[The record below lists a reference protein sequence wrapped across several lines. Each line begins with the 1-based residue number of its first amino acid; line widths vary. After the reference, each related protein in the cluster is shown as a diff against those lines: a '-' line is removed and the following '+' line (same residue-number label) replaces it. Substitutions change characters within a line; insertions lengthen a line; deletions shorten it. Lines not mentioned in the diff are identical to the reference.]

1 MKMAGLS
8 GQTCADNRNTM
19 SKSILRVCL
28 ALFAA
33 LIGLSGLP
41 ACTTTTEVVN
51 TTVGDTVQSPSPAP
65 AQASVPANSGGGGRP
80 DLVTSSD
87 ESDSAKRSR
96 IRLELA
102 AAYFGQG
109 QAATALD
116 EVKRALQ
123 ADPNNGAAHNLRGLI
138 YASLSEDAL
147 ADESFRRALALN
159 ASDADASHNYA
170 WYLCQKRRYPEAR
183 RYFEQTLALPRY
195 RDQAKTLLAQ
205 GVCEARAGD
214 FAAAERLLARG
225 FELDTGNPAI
235 AYNLAEVLLR
245 RGDLDRARFYIQ
257 RLNADNNLA
266 SAETLWLA
274 ARIEHQR
281 KDLAATE
288 DLGRQ
293 LRNRYPGSRE
303 SAAFERGLFDE

>member
-1 MKMAGLS
+1 MTFSGLRRRA
-8 GQTCADNRNTM
+8 CADNRATM
-19 SKSILRVCL
+19 PKRTLRVCL
-28 ALFAA
+28 VLLSFGAA
-33 LIGLSGLP
+33 LVGLP

-51 TTVGDTVQSPSPAP
+51 TSVGDTVQTPAPAPVNSPAP
-65 AQASVPANSGGGGRP
+65 LPGASRP

-87 ESDSAKRSR
+87 ETDSAKRSR

-123 ADPNNGAAHNLRGLI
+123 ADPNNGLAYNLRGLI
-138 YASLSEDAL
+138 YASMSEDTL

-159 ASDADASHNYA
+159 AADADASHNYA

-195 RDQAKTLLAQ
+195 RDPAKTLLAQ

-214 FAAAERLLARG
+214 LAASERLLARG
-225 FELDTGNPAI
+225 FELDPGSPAI
-235 AYNLAEVLLR
+235 AYNLAEVLMR
-245 RGDLDRARFYIQ
+245 RGELDRARFYVQ
-257 RLNADNNLA
+257 RLNADSNLS

-274 ARIEHQR
+274 ARIEHR
-281 KDLAATE
+281 RNDVAAAE

-303 SAAFERGLFDE
+303 SSAFERGLFDE

>member
-1 MKMAGLS
+1 MP
-8 GQTCADNRNTM
+8 
-19 SKSILRVCL
+19 LRPTRPTRLRGVAPAWLAVL
-28 ALFAA
+28 AL
-33 LIGLSGLP
+33 GLLA

-51 TTVGDTVQSPSPAP
+51 TSVGDNVQTPTPAP
-65 AQASVPANSGGGGRP
+65 ASTSATAPGAARP
-80 DLVTSSD
+80 DLVTASD
-87 ESDSAKRSR
+87 ESDSARRSR

-109 QAATALD
+109 QSATALD

-123 ADPNNGAAHNLRGLI
+123 ADPNNGLAYNLRGLI
-138 YASLSEDAL
+138 YAAMSEDAL

-170 WYLCQKRRYPEAR
+170 WFLCQKRRYPEAR

-195 RDQAKTLLAQ
+195 REQAKTLLAQ

-214 FAAAERLLARG
+214 LAASERLLARG

-235 AYNLAEVLLR
+235 TYNLADVLMR
-245 RGDLDRARFYIQ
+245 RGELDRARFYIQ
-257 RLNADNNLA
+257 RLNGDSNLA
-266 SAETLWLA
+266 NAETLWLA
-274 ARIEHQR
+274 ARIEHRRQ
-281 KDLAATE
+281 DLAATE

>member
-1 MKMAGLS
+1 MPKRL
-8 GQTCADNRNTM
+8 
-19 SKSILRVCL
+19 LRVCL
-28 ALFAA
+28 AAA
-33 LIGLSGLP
+33 VVAGFLVGLP
-41 ACTTTTEVVN
+41 GCTTTTEVVN
-51 TTVGDTVQSPSPAP
+51 TSVGDTRQATPPAGTNSAPSTTQAGAP
-65 AQASVPANSGGGGRP
+65 RP
-80 DLVTSSD
+80 DLVTASD
-87 ESDSAKRSR
+87 ETDVAKRSR

-102 AAYFGQG
+102 AAYFSQG
-109 QAATALD
+109 QAGTALD

-123 ADPNNGAAHNLRGLI
+123 ADSNNGAAYNLRGLI

-147 ADESFRRALALN
+147 ADESFRRALAIN
-159 ASDADASHNYA
+159 AADADASHNYA

-195 RDQAKTLLAQ
+195 RDPSKTLLAQ

-214 FAAAERLLARG
+214 LAASERLLARG

-235 AYNLAEVLLR
+235 AYNLAEVLMR
-245 RGDLDRARFYIQ
+245 RGDLDRARFYVQ
-257 RLNADNNLA
+257 RLNGDSNLS

-274 ARIEHQR
+274 ARIEHR
-281 KDLAATE
+281 RNDLAATE

>member
-1 MKMAGLS
+1 MSLRMTFPHRRPGAAFVWLAVMALGL
-8 GQTCADNRNTM
+8 
-19 SKSILRVCL
+19 
-28 ALFAA
+28 
-33 LIGLSGLP
+33 LS

-51 TTVGDTVQSPSPAP
+51 TSVGDTVQTPPPAP
-65 AQASVPANSGGGGRP
+65 VSTPAPLPGTSRP

-87 ESDSAKRSR
+87 ETDSAKRSR

-123 ADPNNGAAHNLRGLI
+123 ADPNNGSAYNLRGLI
-138 YASLSEDAL
+138 YAAMSEDGL

-170 WYLCQKRRYPEAR
+170 WFLCQKRRYPEAR

-195 RDQAKTLLAQ
+195 REQAKTLLAQ

-214 FAAAERLLARG
+214 LSASERLLARG

-235 AYNLAEVLLR
+235 TYNLAEVLMR

-257 RLNADNNLA
+257 RLNGDGNLS
-266 SAETLWLA
+266 SAETLWLG
-274 ARIEHQR
+274 ARIEHR
-281 KDLAATE
+281 RNDVAATE

-293 LRNRYPGSRE
+293 LRTRYPGSRE

>member
-1 MKMAGLS
+1 MP
-8 GQTCADNRNTM
+8 QRT
-19 SKSILRVCL
+19 LRVCL
-28 ALFAA
+28 ALVAA
-33 LIGLSGLP
+33 LAGLTVLP

-51 TTVGDTVQSPSPAP
+51 TSVGDTIQTPAAPPPPVSPSSST
-65 AQASVPANSGGGGRP
+65 QGSGAGTRG

-109 QAATALD
+109 QAGTALD

-159 ASDADASHNYA
+159 ANDADASHNYA
-170 WYLCQKRRYPEAR
+170 WFLCQKRRYPEAR
-183 RYFEQTLALPRY
+183 RYFEQTLAMPRY
-195 RDQAKTLLAQ
+195 REQAKTLLAQ

-214 FAAAERLLARG
+214 LAAAERLLARG

-235 AYNLAEVLLR
+235 AYNLAEVLMR
-245 RGDLDRARFYIQ
+245 RGELDRARFYIQ
-257 RLNADNNLA
+257 RLNADTNLA